1 MLKKK
6 KKAPK
11 RRYVARKERSER
23 TRGEKIRSFLIG
35 AAMVATVFA
44 LCNAEIA
51 SLVDFLGGFEDAE
64 QLSEREYV
72 LDLYEAEP
80 PLSMDLT
87 IEKDGVNIEGAAE
100 LKFDE
105 TLDGWYAAERIEDAE
120 AIARALREAGAI
132 RA

>member
-1 MLKKK
+1 MKL
-6 KKAPK
+6 
-11 RRYVARKERSER
+11 
-23 TRGEKIRSFLIG
+23 
-35 AAMVATVFA
+35 A

-51 SLVDFLGGFEDAE
+51 SLFDFLGGFEDAE
-64 QLSEREYV
+64 KLSEREYV

>member
-44 LCNAEIA
+44 LLFFLVLRSGDGGISIA
-51 SLVDFLGGFEDAE
+51 QNGVGSLFTSIQSGATNVASDVKRFVQNWRNYDKLQSDYDELSRKNL
-64 QLSEREYV
+64 QLSLE
-72 LDLYEAEP
+72 LSSAE
-80 PLSMDLT
+80 
-87 IEKDGVNIEGAAE
+87 
-100 LKFDE
+100 
-105 TLDGWYAAERIEDAE
+105 
-120 AIARALREAGAI
+120 
-132 RA
+132 

>member
-1 MLKKK
+1 
-6 KKAPK
+6 
-11 RRYVARKERSER
+11 
-23 TRGEKIRSFLIG
+23 
-35 AAMVATVFA
+35 
-44 LCNAEIA
+44 
-51 SLVDFLGGFEDAE
+51 
-64 QLSEREYV
+64 
-72 LDLYEAEP
+72 
-80 PLSMDLT
+80 MDLT